1 MHWLTRALICAAIVY
16 AIGWLLEWARRVLQG
31 FIQGVLALVKEYN
44 SIKAYAMGGDYGD
57 LEVVEEIEVDEA
69 DLDKDVLR
77 ALERHGRIAQKVQ
90 V

>member
-1 MHWLTRALICAAIVY
+1 MHWLTRALIGAAIVY

-31 FIQGVLALVKEYN
+31 FIQGVLALVKEHN

-69 DLDKDVLR
+69 DLDEDVLR